1 MEKTVH
7 RDYRL
12 TGKES
17 QLAVEKG
24 LAEATWYTSPVP
36 RDKMKELLVRKNG
49 PAIRDTIIWILLIFS
64 SGYLFYLNWGSWLA
78 LLPYIVYSTLVGSTS
93 DSRWHESSH
102 GTAFKTDW
110 MNNVLYEIAS
120 FMVFRQS
127 VVWRW
132 SHTRHHSDTIIR
144 GRDAEIAVKRPPN
157 LFLVFLGYF
166 GVLDVISES
175 KKTIKHV
182 FNIIDTESATFIPMN
197 EYGKVF
203 IRAKI
208 YFLIYAIVI
217 SVSIY
222 HQTILP
228 LMFIGLPTILGRWLM
243 PLYGY
248 TQHAG
253 LAENVLDHR
262 LNCRTV
268 YMDVVNRFLYW
279 NMNYHVEHHMF
290 PLVPYHAL
298 PKLHLLVKKDMPKPY
313 SGIINAYKEIIPTV
327 IRQAKDPAYFVKREL
342 PKKSKSFDASRSV
355 ILTGNEDSID
365 LDGWIQVCGVD
376 KLGKG
381 DVVRFDVN
389 ENTYAVYRTIENR
402 YYATDGICTHS
413 NAHLA
418 DGLVIDDIIECPKH
432 NGRFDIKDGSPKRPP
447 ACIGLKTH
455 QVKVENDFL
464 YLNTS
469 RKKDIAELQIE
480 TLKEFKVVSNDNV
493 ATFIKELILE
503 PMSTDF
509 EFKPG
514 DYIQLSI
521 PSFETT
527 LSDVQIQEP
536 YKLLWR
542 ENGIFN
548 LMAKN
553 TIKTKRNYSIA
564 SNPTTD
570 RQLRFNIRIA
580 LPPMGKNYYAGV
592 GSSYVFGLKPGDVV
606 TATGPFGDFHIK
618 ESDKEMVYIGG
629 GAGMAPIRSHLS
641 YLLDSVQSKRRISYW
656 YGARSLKELYYET
669 YFEQLA
675 KKNNNFSF
683 KVALSE
689 PEAND
694 TWLSFTGFIHD
705 VVEKEFLKKQSD
717 LNRLEFYLCG
727 PPVMIE
733 AVLKMLD
740 TNGVDT
746 ELIAF
751 DEF

>member
-1 MEKTVH
+1 MEKILL
-7 RDYRL
+7 RDYSL
-12 TGKES
+12 IGKES
-17 QLAVEKG
+17 HLAVEKG

-36 RDKMKELLVRKNG
+36 RGKMKELLVRKNG
-49 PAIRDTIIWILLIFS
+49 PAIRDTIIWLLLIFG

-93 DSRWHESSH
+93 DSRWHESGH

-110 MNNVLYEIAS
+110 MNNVLYEISS

-157 LFLVFLGYF
+157 LFMVFLGYF
-166 GVLDVISES
+166 GVLDVIAES

-182 FNIIDTESATFIPMN
+182 FNQIDTESATFIPKS
-197 EYGKVF
+197 EYDKVF
-203 IRAKI
+203 LRARI
-208 YFLIYAIVI
+208 YLVIYTIVI
-217 SVSIY
+217 AVSIY
-222 HQTILP
+222 YQTILP
-228 LMFIGLPTILGRWLM
+228 LMFIGLPTIIGRWLM

-268 YMDVVNRFLYW
+268 YMDVINRFLYL

-298 PKLHLLVKKDMPKPY
+298 PKLHALVKDDMPKPY
-313 SGIINAYKEIIPTV
+313 SGIINAYKEIIPAL
-327 IRQAKDPAYFVKREL
+327 IRQTKDPSYFVKREL
-342 PKKSKSFDASRSV
+342 PKTAKSFDSIRNV
-355 ILTGNEDSID
+355 ILTGKEDAID
-365 LDGWIQVCGVD
+365 SEGWIMVCAID
-376 KLGKG
+376 RLDKG
-381 DVVRFDVN
+381 DVLRFDVN
-389 ENTYAVYRTIENR
+389 EKTYAVYRTTKDL

-418 DGLVIDDIIECPKH
+418 DGFVLDNIIECPKH
-432 NGRFDIKDGSPKRPP
+432 NGRFDITDGSPLRQP
-447 ACIGLKTH
+447 ACVGLNTH
-455 QVKVENDFL
+455 RVKVENKQI

-469 RKKDIAELQIE
+469 VKKDLIAPNQEL
-480 TLKEFKVVSNDNV
+480 KKYKVISNDNV

-503 PMSTDF
+503 PMFDDF

-514 DYIQLSI
+514 DYMQLII
-521 PSFETT
+521 PPFETT
-527 LSDVQIQEP
+527 LSSVQISEP
-536 YKLLWR
+536 YKSMWK
-542 ENGIFN
+542 ENGVFN
-548 LMAKN
+548 LTSKN
-553 TIKTKRNYSIA
+553 TIKTKRNYSFA
-564 SNPTTD
+564 SNPLID
-570 RQLRFNIRIA
+570 RQLRFNVRIA
-580 LPPMGKNYYAGV
+580 LPPMGKNYHAGV

-618 ESDKEMVYIGG
+618 ESEREMVYIGG

-641 YLLDSVQSKRRISYW
+641 YLLESVQSKRRISYW

-669 YFEQLA
+669 YFEKLA

-683 KVALSE
+683 NIALSE
-689 PEAND
+689 PED
-694 TWLSFTGFIHD
+694 DDVWLSHTGFIHD
-705 VVEKEFLKKQSD
+705 VVEKEFLKIQSD
-717 LNRLEFYLCG
+717 LSRLEFYLCG

-740 TNGVDT
+740 KYGIDS